1 MGALS
6 PSYARRVSGDATS
19 NGGNGPAER
28 LSLRGLFAKAL
39 ETHRDEWGEI
49 AVAALVAIVPAAAAQ
64 GVLRALA
71 ERAGDDAVV
80 VQVALTAASVGVGA
94 LAYFFVCGVVAQ
106 IALER
111 RGLGHRPSLREVG
124 RTLPY
129 GSLLA
134 VDAMVSIGTAIGLVL
149 LIVPG
154 AVFGTWFALAPAL
167 IETRHLRAIEAMRRS
182 RELVRRAFWHTLAL
196 LLIALGVV
204 ALLALALNLLVAELI
219 DARAEVEHA
228 IAALI
233 AGISIKPF
241 AAVVTVEL
249 AIELDEGE

>member
-1 MGALS
+1 M
-6 PSYARRVSGDATS
+6 SGDATS
-19 NGGNGPAER
+19 DGGNAPAKR
-28 LSLRGLFAKAL
+28 LHLRALFAKAIR
-39 ETHRDEWGEI
+39 THREEWGEI
-49 AVAALVAIVPAAAAQ
+49 AVAALVAIVPAAAIQ

-71 ERAGDDAVV
+71 ERADGGDAVV
-80 VQVALTAASVGVGA
+80 AQVALTAASVGVGA

-106 IALER
+106 ISLER
-111 RGLGHRPSLREVG
+111 RGLGRRPSLRELA

-134 VDAMVSIGTAIGLVL
+134 VDAIVAIGTAVGLVL

-154 AVFGTWFALAPAL
+154 VVFGTWFALAAPL
-167 IETRHLRAIEAMRRS
+167 IETRHMRAREAMRRS
-182 RELVRRAFWHTLAL
+182 RELVRRAFWQTLVL
-196 LLIALGVV
+196 LLIALGAV

-228 IAALI
+228 IAALL
-233 AGISIKPF
+233 AGIAIKPF

-249 AIELDEGE
+249 AIELDEGP